1 MVPLDN
7 GFLILG
13 VGIILPTVV
22 PNSEIHISRFVPAR
36 SSDKLSRAHSIT
48 ETIITIWHTNNMY
61 LLISL
66 KLAILTRVVFGA
78 SPRRFFFNQTV
89 WVPATVGSFRLFAYP
104 HTP

>member
-1 MVPLDN
+1 MVTMLCSIKNNYCPYRLLLSVLMVPLDN

-66 KLAILTRVVFGA
+66 KLAILTRLV
-78 SPRRFFFNQTV
+78 
-89 WVPATVGSFRLFAYP
+89 
-104 HTP
+104 